1 MKIKM
6 KPSEKEGK
14 RTFEQNLDEIME
26 KLDGL
31 NVQKCMFPE
40 EYDDIDSESDSNFS
54 DYDMDLHDGEAEYD
68 YVLSVISLVK
78 KSIAYLKRTT
88 TPLNGVCKM
97 KIRRFFKKFF
107 NKMRIYS
114 KAIFFNPEH
123 PEYSDLNEYQRG
135 VFREI
140 CDCHHQLYT
149 ILSTKYQK
157 TNFLKAELLSVYTL
171 IQKYLVSIRGFI
183 DNVVE

>member
-1 MKIKM
+1 MKIKI
-6 KPSEKEGK
+6 KPTEAEGK

-26 KLDGL
+26 RLDGL
-31 NVQKCMFPE
+31 NMKKSLFPE
-40 EYDDIDSESDSNFS
+40 EYDDIDSESDCS

-88 TPLNGVCKM
+88 TPLSVGCKT

-114 KAIFFNPEH
+114 KAVVFNPDH
-123 PEYSDLNEYQRG
+123 PEYSDLNEYQKG
-135 VFREI
+135 VFSDI
-140 CDCHHQLYT
+140 CDCHHRLFD
-149 ILSTKYQK
+149 ILSTKHQK
-157 TNFLKAELLSVYTL
+157 TNFLKAELITVYTL
-171 IQKYLVSIRGFI
+171 IHKYLTSIQEFI
-183 DNVVE
+183 DNVVA

>member
-6 KPSEKEGK
+6 KPTEKEGK

-40 EYDDIDSESDSNFS
+40 EYDDIESESDCS

-68 YVLSVISLVK
+68 YVISVISLVK
-78 KSIAYLKRTT
+78 KSIAYLKRMT

-114 KAIFFNPEH
+114 KAIVFNPDH
-123 PEYSDLNEYQRG
+123 PEYIDLNEYQRG

-171 IQKYLVSIRGFI
+171 IQKYLASIREFI

>member
-1 MKIKM
+1 M

-40 EYDDIDSESDSNFS
+40 EYDDIDSESDFS

-68 YVLSVISLVK
+68 YVISVISLVK

-88 TPLNGVCKM
+88 TPLSGVCKM

-114 KAIFFNPEH
+114 KAVVFNPEH
-123 PEYSDLNEYQRG
+123 PEYCDLNEYQRG

-140 CDCHHQLYT
+140 CDCHNQLFD

-171 IQKYLVSIRGFI
+171 IQKYLASIREFI

>member
-6 KPSEKEGK
+6 KPTEKEGK

-31 NVQKCMFPE
+31 NVQKYMFPE
-40 EYDDIDSESDSNFS
+40 EYDDIDSESDCS

-88 TPLNGVCKM
+88 TPLSGVCKM
-97 KIRRFFKKFF
+97 KIRRFFKKFY
-107 NKMRIYS
+107 NKIRIYS
-114 KAIFFNPEH
+114 KAIVFNPEH
-123 PEYSDLNEYQRG
+123 PEYIDLNEYQRG

-140 CDCHHQLYT
+140 CDCHHQLFD

-171 IQKYLVSIRGFI
+171 IQKYLASIREFI

>member
-6 KPSEKEGK
+6 KPTEKEGK

-40 EYDDIDSESDSNFS
+40 EYDDIDSESDCS

-88 TPLNGVCKM
+88 TPLSGVCKI

-114 KAIFFNPEH
+114 KAIVFNPEH
-123 PEYSDLNEYQRG
+123 PEYCDLNEYQRG

-140 CDCHHQLYT
+140 CDCHHQLFD

-157 TNFLKAELLSVYTL
+157 TNFLKAELLTVYTL
-171 IQKYLVSIRGFI
+171 ILKYLASIREFI

>member
-1 MKIKM
+1 M
-6 KPSEKEGK
+6 KPTEKEGK

-40 EYDDIDSESDSNFS
+40 EYDDIDSESDCS
-54 DYDMDLHDGEAEYD
+54 DYDMSLHDGEAEYD
-68 YVLSVISLVK
+68 YVISVISLVK

-88 TPLNGVCKM
+88 TPLSGVCKI

-114 KAIFFNPEH
+114 KAVVFNPNH
-123 PEYSDLNEYQRG
+123 PEYFDLNEYQRG

-140 CDCHHQLYT
+140 CDCHHQLFD

-171 IQKYLVSIRGFI
+171 IQKYLMSIREFI

>member
-6 KPSEKEGK
+6 KPTEKEGK

-31 NVQKCMFPE
+31 NVQKCIFPE
-40 EYDDIDSESDSNFS
+40 EYDDIDSESDCS
-54 DYDMDLHDGEAEYD
+54 DYNMDLHDGEAEYD
-68 YVLSVISLVK
+68 YVLSVIALVK
-78 KSIAYLKRTT
+78 KSIAYLKRMT

-114 KAIFFNPEH
+114 KAIVFNPEH
-123 PEYSDLNEYQRG
+123 PEYIDLNEYQRG

-140 CDCHHQLYT
+140 CDCHNQLFD

-171 IQKYLVSIRGFI
+171 IQKYLALIQEFI

>member
-6 KPSEKEGK
+6 KPTEKECK
-14 RTFEQNLDEIME
+14 KTFEQNLDEIME
-26 KLDGL
+26 KLDVL

-40 EYDDIDSESDSNFS
+40 EYDDIDSESDCS
-54 DYDMDLHDGEAEYD
+54 DYNIDLHDGEAEYD

-88 TPLNGVCKM
+88 TPLSGVCKM

-114 KAIFFNPEH
+114 KAIVFNPDN
-123 PEYSDLNEYQRG
+123 PEYFDLNEYQMR
-135 VFREI
+135 VFIEI
-140 CDCHHQLYT
+140 CDCHHQLFN

-171 IQKYLVSIRGFI
+171 IQKYLASIREFI
-183 DNVVE
+183 DNIVE

>member
-6 KPSEKEGK
+6 KPTEKEGK

-40 EYDDIDSESDSNFS
+40 EYDDIDSESDCS

-78 KSIAYLKRTT
+78 KSIAYLKRMT
-88 TPLNGVCKM
+88 TPLSGVCKI

-114 KAIFFNPEH
+114 KAIFFNPDH
-123 PEYSDLNEYQRG
+123 PEYCDLNEYQRG

-157 TNFLKAELLSVYTL
+157 TNFLKAELLTVYTL
-171 IQKYLVSIRGFI
+171 IQKYLVSIREFI

>member
-6 KPSEKEGK
+6 KPTEKEGK

-40 EYDDIDSESDSNFS
+40 EYDDIDSESDCS
-54 DYDMDLHDGEAEYD
+54 DYDMSLHDGEAEYD
-68 YVLSVISLVK
+68 YVISVISIVK

-88 TPLNGVCKM
+88 TPLSGVCKI

-114 KAIFFNPEH
+114 KAIVFNPEH
-123 PEYSDLNEYQRG
+123 PEYCDLNEYQRG

-140 CDCHHQLYT
+140 CDCHHQLFD

-171 IQKYLVSIRGFI
+171 IQKYLESIQEFI
-183 DNVVE
+183 DNVVQ

>member
-1 MKIKM
+1 MKIKT
-6 KPSEKEGK
+6 KQTECEGK
-14 RTFEQNLDEIME
+14 RTFEQNIDEIME
-26 KLDGL
+26 RLDGL
-31 NVQKCMFPE
+31 NMKKSLFPE
-40 EYDDIDSESDSNFS
+40 EYDDIDSESDCS

-68 YVLSVISLVK
+68 YVLSVVSLVK

-88 TPLNGVCKM
+88 TPLSGVCKM

-114 KAIFFNPEH
+114 KAIVFNPDH

-135 VFREI
+135 VFRDI
-140 CDCHHQLYT
+140 CDCHHQLFD
-149 ILSTKYQK
+149 ILSTKHQK
-157 TNFLKAELLSVYTL
+157 TNFLKAELIGVYTL
-171 IQKYLVSIRGFI
+171 IQKYLTSIREFI

>member
-26 KLDGL
+26 RLDGL
-31 NVQKCMFPE
+31 NMKKTLFPE
-40 EYDDIDSESDSNFS
+40 EYDDIDSESDCS

-88 TPLNGVCKM
+88 TPLSGLCKM
-97 KIRRFFKKFF
+97 KIRRFFKKFY

-114 KAIFFNPEH
+114 KAIAFIPDH
-123 PEYSDLNEYQRG
+123 PEYSDLNEYMRG
-135 VFREI
+135 VLRDI
-140 CDCHHQLYT
+140 CDYHHQLFD
-149 ILSTKYQK
+149 IISTKYQK
-157 TNFLKAELLSVYTL
+157 TNFLKAELIGVYTL
-171 IQKYLVSIRGFI
+171 IQKYLTSIQEFI

>member
-1 MKIKM
+1 M
-6 KPSEKEGK
+6 KPTEKEGK

-40 EYDDIDSESDSNFS
+40 EYDDIDSESDCS
-54 DYDMDLHDGEAEYD
+54 DYDMSLHDGEAEYD
-68 YVLSVISLVK
+68 YVISVISIVK

-88 TPLNGVCKM
+88 TPLSGVCKI

-114 KAIFFNPEH
+114 KAIVFNPEH
-123 PEYSDLNEYQRG
+123 PEYCDLNEYQRG

-140 CDCHHQLYT
+140 CDCHHQLFD

-171 IQKYLVSIRGFI
+171 IQKYLESIQEFI
-183 DNVVE
+183 DNVVQ

>member
-40 EYDDIDSESDSNFS
+40 EYDDIDSESDSDFS
-54 DYDMDLHDGEAEYD
+54 DYDMSLHDGEAEYD
-68 YVLSVISLVK
+68 YVISVISLVK
-78 KSIAYLKRTT
+78 KSIAYLKRMT

-114 KAIFFNPEH
+114 KAIVFNPDH
-123 PEYSDLNEYQRG
+123 PEYIDLNEYQRG

-140 CDCHHQLYT
+140 CDCHNQLFD

-171 IQKYLVSIRGFI
+171 IQKYLASIQEFI

>member
-6 KPSEKEGK
+6 KPTEKEGK

-40 EYDDIDSESDSNFS
+40 EYDDIDSESDCS
-54 DYDMDLHDGEAEYD
+54 DYDMSLHDGEAEYD
-68 YVLSVISLVK
+68 YVISVISIVK

-88 TPLNGVCKM
+88 TPLSGVCKI

-114 KAIFFNPEH
+114 KAIVFNPEH
-123 PEYSDLNEYQRG
+123 PEYCDLNEYQRG

-140 CDCHHQLYT
+140 CDCHHQLFD

-157 TNFLKAELLSVYTL
+157 TNFLKAELLTVYTL
-171 IQKYLVSIRGFI
+171 IQKYLASIREFI

>member
-6 KPSEKEGK
+6 KPTDAEGK

-26 KLDGL
+26 RLDSL
-31 NVQKCMFPE
+31 NMKKSLFPE
-40 EYDDIDSESDSNFS
+40 EYDDIDSDSDCS
-54 DYDMDLHDGEAEYD
+54 DYNMDLHDGEAEYD

-88 TPLNGVCKM
+88 TPLSGVCKM

-107 NKMRIYS
+107 NKLRIYS
-114 KAIFFNPEH
+114 KAIVFIPDH

-140 CDCHHQLYT
+140 CDSHQRLFD
-149 ILSTKYQK
+149 ILSTKHQK
-157 TNFLKAELLSVYTL
+157 TNFLKAELITIYTL
-171 IQKYLVSIRGFI
+171 IQKYLMSIQEFI
-183 DNVVE
+183 DNVIV

>member
-6 KPSEKEGK
+6 KPTDAEGK

-26 KLDGL
+26 RLDSL
-31 NVQKCMFPE
+31 NMKKSLFPE
-40 EYDDIDSESDSNFS
+40 EYDDIDSDSDCS
-54 DYDMDLHDGEAEYD
+54 DYDMSLHDGEAEYD

-88 TPLNGVCKM
+88 TPLSGVCKT
-97 KIRRFFKKFF
+97 KIRRFFKKFY

-114 KAIFFNPEH
+114 KAIVFIPDH
-123 PEYSDLNEYQRG
+123 PEYCDLNEYQKG
-135 VFREI
+135 VFEEI
-140 CDCHHQLYT
+140 CDCHHQLFN
-149 ILSTKYQK
+149 ILSTKHQK

-171 IQKYLVSIRGFI
+171 IHKYLSLIREFI

>member
-6 KPSEKEGK
+6 KPTEKEGK

-40 EYDDIDSESDSNFS
+40 EYDDIDSESDCS
-54 DYDMDLHDGEAEYD
+54 DYDMSLHDGEAEYD
-68 YVLSVISLVK
+68 YVISVISIVK

-88 TPLNGVCKM
+88 TPLSGVCKI

-114 KAIFFNPEH
+114 KAIVFNPEH
-123 PEYSDLNEYQRG
+123 
-135 VFREI
+135 
-140 CDCHHQLYT
+140 
-149 ILSTKYQK
+149 
-157 TNFLKAELLSVYTL
+157 
-171 IQKYLVSIRGFI
+171 
-183 DNVVE
+183 